1 MINALTARQTQILK
15 MLIDEYIDSA
25 LPVGSE
31 ILEKKYN
38 LGVSSATVRNEMV
51 NLTKMG
57 YLKQPHTSA
66 GRIPTPLAMKFY
78 VDQLMEERSM
88 SLADEVRAKE
98 EIASAGKNLEKLMV
112 DATQALA
119 EKANSLAVSAL
130 DDGRSWHAGLSHV
143 FENPQSTDL
152 ELSSSIFSF
161 LEESEKIT
169 DLFFKRLTGA
179 SSVEVIFGEDI
190 GWPEF
195 EPIGITTSHFKAL
208 GHNGVLGV
216 VGPVRSRYPEVIPI
230 VRYFGSL
237 IAEAAK

>member
-143 FENPQSTDL
+143 FENPEFTDL
-152 ELSSSIFSF
+152 ELCSSIFSF

-195 EPIGITTSHFKAL
+195 EPIGITTSHFRVM

-237 IAEAAK
+237 IAEVAK